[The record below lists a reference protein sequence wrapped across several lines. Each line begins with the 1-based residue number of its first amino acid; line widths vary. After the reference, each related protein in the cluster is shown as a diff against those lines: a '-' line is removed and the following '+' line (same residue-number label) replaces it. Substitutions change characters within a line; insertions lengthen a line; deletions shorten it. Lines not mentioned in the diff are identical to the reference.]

1 MQTTYQQWGI
11 NNVKSA
17 LLGASMVALATALA
31 TPVFAAD
38 AGTGAEVIVTGTRT
52 TGMKAA
58 DSAAPIEVVGAAAL
72 TQTGATDLSQVLET
86 TVPSLNINTNGGD
99 MAALSIQAALRGLSP
114 NDTLVLVDGKRRHTT
129 SNLSVD
135 GGSPY
140 SGAATTD
147 LSFIPVGAIDHI
159 EVLTDGAAAQY
170 GTDAIAGVVNVILKS
185 KASGGSASALA
196 GEFYNGQGKTGNLS
210 LNRGFSLGENGFL
223 NLTLEERYHEDT
235 VQGCGDARVTNSSC
249 ALLSGLSYPNS
260 NSGGAANFPSLNRL
274 HGDPAYNLYNVFYN
288 AGYDIGGG
296 AELYSFGSYG
306 NRVASHFENIR
317 LPNKVSG
324 NECAGVGATCVTP
337 GAGALVY
344 PFPYGFDPSE
354 QIMEQDYSFTGGIK
368 GNLSGWHYDLSS
380 TYGADINQINVINSA
395 NAQLFPVLQAYST
408 TPITPQTNFNNG
420 RFETTQWTNTLDL
433 DRSFA
438 VGLAAPLNVAFG
450 IEQRH
455 ETYTITA
462 GEPSSYYGAG
472 AQSFDGYTPFDA
484 GTHSRDNYAGY
495 VDLATDPITN
505 LHIDL
510 AARYE
515 HYSDFG
521 GTTVGKATGRYDFS
535 PEIAIRGTVST
546 GFRAPTLAEEYYSGT
561 NVSPYSAQ
569 VQLPPNSAPAAV
581 AGFSPLKPEKSTNYS
596 IGFVA
601 HPIPKLQIT
610 ADIYEIQLNNRI
622 LTSGNIYWENGGTIY
637 SPAVLAAIQAKGVT
651 LDSGLSYVAIAL
663 FANAAN
669 TRTDGAEVTADYTSD
684 FGDMGHV
691 DWSLGFNYNDTVIT
705 HLTPLP
711 AIVTNVGLGQT
722 EILDATARTALTSAV
737 PKEKLILQA
746 HWTMDRWSANLRE
759 TVYGPSSQI
768 AETGVNNTISTT
780 GITSLLIGYKI
791 TKQIKLEA
799 GADNLFDT
807 LPPKLNPAQAGGRVF
822 QVPNADSP
830 WGTDGG
836 FYYGRLT
843 FTF

>member
-1 MQTTYQQWGI
+1 M
-11 NNVKSA
+11 KSA
-17 LLGASMVALATALA
+17 YLGASMVALAAALA

-58 DSAAPIEVVGAAAL
+58 DSPAPIEIVGAAAL

-86 TVPSLNINTNGGD
+86 SVPSLNINTNGGD
-99 MAALSIQAALRGLSP
+99 MAALSISAALRGLSP

-129 SNLSVD
+129 SNLAVD
-135 GGSPY
+135 GGSPF
-140 SGAATTD
+140 SGGATTD
-147 LSFIPVGAIDHI
+147 LSFIPVGEIDHI

-170 GTDAIAGVVNVILKS
+170 GTDAIAGVVNIILKS
-185 KASGGSASALA
+185 KATGGSASALA

-210 LNRGFSLGENGFL
+210 LNKGFSLGENGFV
-223 NLTLEERYHEDT
+223 NVTLEQRYHEDT
-235 VQGCGDARVTNSSC
+235 VQGCGDARVTTSSC
-249 ALLSGLSYPNS
+249 SLASGLTYPNS
-260 NSGGAANFPSLNRL
+260 NAGNATNFPALNRL
-274 HGDPAYNLYNVFYN
+274 HGDPAYNIYNVFYN
-288 AGYDIGGG
+288 AGYDVGYG

-306 NRVASHFENIR
+306 NRVASHFENYR
-317 LPNKVSG
+317 LPNKVEGCTSTLVTCNLG
-324 NECAGVGATCVTP
+324 AATPIYGVTYNV
-337 GAGALVY
+337 V
-344 PFPYGFDPSE
+344 PFPNGFDPSE
-354 QIMEQDYSFTGGIK
+354 QIMEQDYSFTGGVK
-368 GNLSGWHYDLSS
+368 GNFAGWHYDLSS
-380 TYGADINQINVINSA
+380 TYGADYNQINVINSA
-395 NAQLFPVLQAYST
+395 NAQLFPVLQAQSA
-408 TPITPQTNFNNG
+408 TPITPQQNFNNG
-420 RFETTQWTNTLDL
+420 AFLTTQWTNNLDF
-433 DRSFA
+433 DKAFPI
-438 VGLAAPLNVAFG
+438 GLAAPLNVAFG
-450 IEQRH
+450 FEQRH
-455 ETYTITA
+455 ETYSITA

-472 AQSFDGYTPFDA
+472 AQSFDGYTPFDQSK
-484 GTHSRDNYAGY
+484 HSRDNYAGY
-495 VDLATDPITN
+495 VDLATDPIAN
-505 LHIDL
+505 LHVDL
-510 AARYE
+510 AGRYE

-521 GTTVGKATGRYDFS
+521 STTVGKLTARYDFT
-535 PEIAIRGTVST
+535 PEIAVRGTVST

-569 VQLPPNSAPAAV
+569 VQLPPNSSAATL
-581 AGFSPLKPEKSTNYS
+581 AGFSALKPEKSTNYS

-601 HPIPKLQIT
+601 HPLPKLQIT
-610 ADIYEIQLNNRI
+610 ADFYQIQLNNRI
-622 LTSGNIYWENGGTIY
+622 LTSGNIYYYTTSHGIETIW
-637 SPAVLAAIQAKGVT
+637 SPAVGAAIAAKGVT
-651 LDSGLSYVAIAL
+651 IDSGLSYVAIAL

-669 TRTDGAEVTADYTSD
+669 TRTDGAEVTADYASD

-711 AIVTNVGLGQT
+711 AAVTNVALGQT
-722 EILDATARTALTSAV
+722 EILDATARTALTSAT

-746 HWTMDRWSANLRE
+746 HWTMDKWSANLRE

-768 AETGVNNTISTT
+768 AETGVDNKINTT

-822 QVPNADSP
+822 NVPNGDSP

-843 FTF
+843 YTF